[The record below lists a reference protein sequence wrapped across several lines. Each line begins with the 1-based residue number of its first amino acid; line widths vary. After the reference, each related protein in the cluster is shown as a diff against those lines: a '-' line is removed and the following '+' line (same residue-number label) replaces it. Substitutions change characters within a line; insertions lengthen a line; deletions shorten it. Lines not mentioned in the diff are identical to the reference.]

1 MPLRAPREMPMTS
14 SVADTEDFA
23 RLLLRTI
30 EQIGRDG
37 WVRYRD
43 ALGLTIDANPDH
55 PYVAYVKE
63 KPGRRIGLAA
73 VAERIRAAEFAHVD
87 RRRASD
93 KKNAPVYYRVNRTG
107 ASIDLELPFAPPA
120 NHPLRLKRRWFE
132 GEAGAPSARYTD
144 LTQPEP
150 VSPWR
155 RRLRAGWRRSGQ
167 PWPGAARVAGLARS
181 RVGGAIERML
191 RQIRAA
197 FSRP

>member
-1 MPLRAPREMPMTS
+1 MSMTGA
-14 SVADTEDFA
+14 VADIEDFA
-23 RLLLRTI
+23 RLLFRTV
-30 EQIGRDG
+30 EQRGRDG
-37 WVRYRD
+37 WVRYSD
-43 ALGLTIDANPDH
+43 ALELTIAAHPDH

-63 KPGRRIGLAA
+63 KPGRRLGLAA
-73 VAERIRAAEFAHVD
+73 VAERIREAEFAHIE

-93 KKNAPVYYRVNRTG
+93 KKNAPVYYRVNRAG

-132 GEAGAPSARYTD
+132 GEAGAPSARYAD
-144 LTQPEP
+144 LIQPDP

-155 RRLRAGWRRSGQ
+155 RRMRAGWRRSGQ

-181 RVGGAIERML
+181 RVGGAIERVL

-197 FSRP
+197 FSRA